1 MMKSAMET
9 TETCDTKDGKSV
21 DGLNFKTSLGRGTGG
36 LDKESVVLG
45 KNARVK

>member
-9 TETCDTKDGKSV
+9 TETCDTKDGKQA
-21 DGLNFKTSLGRGTGG
+21 DGLNFKTTLGRGG